1 MALFEIKDI
10 DREVYE
16 TELRDFLPEK
26 IFDIHTHIWLDSLV
40 DAEGRKGSG
49 LTVSWTRRVALD
61 NSIEDLQESYRLMF
75 PDKQCEALI
84 FANKIRKSNV
94 DVLNQYVKESS
105 IKSGFPALYFSH
117 PEQSA
122 EKIEQ
127 EMQEPEFY
135 GLKSYLD
142 LSPAYLPGDEIRCL
156 DFFPPHQLE
165 VLDRYGY
172 IMMLHIP
179 RSGRLRDK
187 VNVAQIL
194 EIKEKYPNIK
204 LIIAHVGR
212 AYCKCDLGTAD
223 FDALKE
229 LQKAPDLLFDITANC
244 NDYVFAKLLE
254 HTSPEHVLFGSDLP
268 ILRMRM
274 RRIEQDGHY
283 VNIVPPG
290 LYGDVSGDK
299 NMAEAESV
307 AEGEKLTFFMYE
319 ECRAMKRAAEAV
331 GLSRSDVEKIFYSNA
346 RKLIDDI
353 KASKMEAAK

>member
-16 TELRDFLPEK
+16 TELRDFLPDK
-26 IFDIHTHIWLDSLV
+26 IFDIHTHIWLDSMV
-40 DAEGRKGSG
+40 SSSAGNSG
-49 LTVSWTRRVALD
+49 LTVTWTSKVALD
-61 NSIEDLQESYRLMF
+61 NSIEDLVESYRLMF
-75 PDKQCEALI
+75 PGKQCEALI
-84 FANKIRKSNV
+84 FANKVRKDNIDAV
-94 DVLNQYVKESS
+94 NNYVSESS
-105 IKSGFPALYFSH
+105 ARSGFPALYFSH

-122 EKIEQ
+122 EYIDR
-127 EMQEPEFY
+127 MLARPEFY

-229 LQKAPDLLFDITANC
+229 LEKAPDLLFDITANC

-290 LYGDVSGDK
+290 LYGDISGDK
-299 NMAEAESV
+299 NMAEAASEE
-307 AEGEKLTFFMYE
+307 EGRKLTFFMYE
-319 ECRAMKRAAEAV
+319 ECLAMKRAAKAV
-331 GLSRSDVEKIFYSNA
+331 GLTPADVEKIFYSNA
-346 RKLIDDI
+346 RKLIDGI
-353 KASKMEAAK
+353 KAKKEGATK